1 MADRFDVALPAPG
14 STGPMPVSV
23 TGDVVL
29 TTGIDSL
36 TRWAERALVCQQGGL
51 HHRPAFGAGAERS
64 LGRSALA
71 ERALLQSRYR
81 RTLKVDDRIDDA
93 RVTVAAS
100 QDAPGRV
107 VVSAQIDT
115 VDGRLAQLSREV

>member
-1 MADRFDVALPAPG
+1 MADRYDVALPPPG
-14 STGPMPVSV
+14 SDEAIPVSV

-29 TTGIDSL
+29 VTGVDSL
-36 TRWAERALVCQQGGL
+36 TSWAERALVCAEGGL
-51 HHRPAFGAGAERS
+51 HHRPTFGAGAERS

-81 RTLKVDDRIDDA
+81 RTLRADDRVQDA
-93 RVTVAAS
+93 SVTTSAS

-107 VVSAQIDT
+107 IVNTRIDT